1 MTSTQGDTPQPPLAR
16 NCVTV
21 IHVDGLAV
29 DHDGRTVALDLQRHS
44 PGEVRQK
51 HHGDVPAGYVGPYFV
66 PEMPKAAS
74 SLTTSASGHAVYNV
88 RITRADPPAFYIP
101 PLVIKV
107 AQTDEAGRLL
117 PKEAAMYEHI
127 RKLQGVVAP
136 RFYGYFHA
144 KNRSSAWTRV
154 SPRGSTL
161 DTDEWDADEGSSFLD
176 DEEEPAPAPEGPPAC
191 TRMDIL
197 LLEKVG
203 EHLPHGEQMSAQDI
217 FDLRDM
223 YHDLSR
229 MHVDHFDYHAANV
242 TYAPLSPPGLPGK
255 RSPYHKRVYGLRL
268 IDFEG
273 AQLTTRTPMHQR
285 KLIQEH
291 LPGLLSHIMAP

>member
-1 MTSTQGDTPQPPLAR
+1 MLMFIAPASHLSFVALMTSTQGDTPQPPLVRKLYDGSTVPLHSDSLSIVKAR

-29 DHDGRTVALDLQRHS
+29 DHDGRTVALDLQRHN

-66 PEMPKAAS
+66 PEMPKVNLPIPPRPDQPLVELHLQLGS
-74 SLTTSASGHAVYNV
+74 IISFNERNAVYNV

-117 PKEAAMYEHI
+117 PKEAAMYEHT

-161 DTDEWDADEGSSFLD
+161 DTDELDADEGSRSS
-176 DEEEPAPAPEGPPAC
+176 
-191 TRMDIL
+191 TM
-197 LLEKVG
+197 
-203 EHLPHGEQMSAQDI
+203 
-217 FDLRDM
+217 
-223 YHDLSR
+223 
-229 MHVDHFDYHAANV
+229 
-242 TYAPLSPPGLPGK
+242 K
-255 RSPYHKRVYGLRL
+255 RSQRQRQRDLPLARGWTSCSSRRSAS
-268 IDFEG
+268 IS
-273 AQLTTRTPMHQR
+273 LTASRCPLKTCTSIPSR
-285 KLIQEH
+285 KS
-291 LPGLLSHIMAP
+291 SHH